1 MSDQLVLLDEAR
13 SRLAKVASVDE
24 AKSIRDKAAAMEHYA
39 RQQKGALDA
48 ANKASEIKVRA
59 ERRIGELLKAVP
71 RVDPVEQRKSAA
83 QRAGRPSKKSA
94 PHDGGSIPR
103 VEVVRPPT
111 PLQQTIDR
119 AEITPR
125 MAEDCQ
131 KLAAIPAPLFEAA
144 ITTMQTDPEIAH
156 RGVSTAGMLRVYRES
171 DGSPESIVRAVKKQV
186 ATDPSVRFGA
196 AFSKLVRAVAE
207 VEEMAQEPAFV
218 EWLCASTNNVQTLRA
233 AIKGLRAIEKGVA

>member
-13 SRLAKVASVDE
+13 ARLAKVASVDE
-24 AKSIRDKAAAMEHYA
+24 AKFIRDRAAAMEHYA
-39 RQQKGALDA
+39 RQQRGALDA

-71 RVDPVEQRKSAA
+71 RETPKAVAA
-83 QRAGRPSKKSA
+83 RGGMAKAAKAAG
-94 PHDGGSIPR
+94 PHRGGKHEAA
-103 VEVVRPPT
+103 EVVVQKA
-111 PLQQTIDR
+111 PLREAIER
-119 AEITPR
+119 AAITPR

-131 KLAAIPAPLFEAA
+131 KLAAIPAPMFEAA
-144 ITTMQTDPEIAH
+144 IATMQTDPEVAH

-186 ATDPSVRFGA
+186 AADPAVRFGA

-207 VEEMAQEPAFV
+207 VEEMAQESAFV